1 MHHTFDAIMCFFW
14 VVTYLFV
21 LIGTMKYRYPVFPLA
36 MQFFTLSN
44 ELAVLLYFVKTDVIF
59 NYAVAAY
66 LCWGV
71 LEIAILI
78 AIARTGFYKTK
89 HIVSHFVA
97 TIAFSGPVFWLLTA
111 FDSMLFICYFF
122 AFFGELFWFVE
133 IFRKNYPIKAIT
145 LMAFVSKFLADGFAV
160 PVYFNRGYLLID
172 CVCVLLPLIDL
183 AFIVIWFV
191 RRKQGSICAE
201 SK

>member
-1 MHHTFDAIMCFFW
+1 MHHTFDAIICFFG

-21 LIGTMKYRYPVFPLA
+21 LIGTVKYRYPVFPLA

-66 LCWGV
+66 LCWGI
-71 LEIAILI
+71 LEVAILVANI
-78 AIARTGFYKTK
+78 RTGFYKTK
-89 HIVSHFVA
+89 HIVLHIIVVAVCSGLLCYLLSAFACMIFVCYLP
-97 TIAFSGPVFWLLTA
+97 TFIGEFFWLARIL
-111 FDSMLFICYFF
+111 
-122 AFFGELFWFVE
+122 
-133 IFRKNYPIKAIT
+133 RRNYPIKAIT
-145 LMAFVSKFLADGFAV
+145 LMAFVSKVLADGFAV
-160 PVYFNRGYLLID
+160 PVYFNSGYLLID